1 MSIAANAAIGTLL
14 EMTKF
19 GNGSKMSRIG
29 ATMIGNVGIMVTIGK
44 VSRNVMV
51 RHVLILIIIF
61 LMVLVVVVMV
71 VFVITTVFRDLKK

>member
-19 GNGSKMSRIG
+19 GNGSKMSKIG
-29 ATMIGNVGIMVTIGK
+29 TLIIGNVGIMVTIGK

-51 RHVLILIIIF
+51 RHVLLLFIMFFFI
-61 LMVLVVVVMV
+61 